1 MLGLVLTAGGARGAY
16 QAGVLKRLGELR
28 SLRGR
33 PSPFAVIAGAS
44 AGAINGTL
52 LAARGARFG
61 EATAEIA
68 RVWSNLR
75 VEDVFASD
83 LGSLARTGASLAR
96 DFVLG
101 SVLGHTRTHGL
112 LDTSPLAGLL
122 ERLFPPRGIAEALR
136 RGHLHAVA
144 VTATSYHSGRS
155 FTFVEGRPGHAVWA
169 KSRRL
174 VLPVS
179 LTSRHVLAS
188 CAIPIVFPPVHIDAR
203 SGRPA
208 RAGAGRIS
216 SESRPAQRAPAR
228 LGLAGGERSGWFGD
242 GGLRLVA
249 PLSPA
254 IRLGATHILSVGVR
268 SSRAAESLAR
278 EEVGA
283 ASAPPD
289 DAPRLPCPPLAQVT
303 GVFLNAIF
311 LDHLDADLD
320 HLARMNEIVASGK
333 SGAGASEPIRRVTPL
348 ALAPSEDLALVAKR
362 FAHRMPRVV
371 RFLLEG
377 LGTPDAQSADLMSYL
392 LFDAAYTRALVEIG
406 YADAGRLCS
415 EIEALIHEAPPPR
428 PAPQRDG
435 GVAPTPRRSLGLGA
449 ATT

>member
-1 MLGLVLTAGGARGAY
+1 MRMLGLVLTAGGARGAY

-28 SLRGR
+28 SLRGS

-68 RVWSNLR
+68 RVWANLR

-83 LGSLARTGASLAR
+83 LASLARTGASLAR

-112 LDTSPLAGLL
+112 LDTSPLAALL

-155 FTFVEGRPGHAVWA
+155 FTFVEGRPGHAIWA

-188 CAIPIVFPPVHIDAR
+188 CAIPIVFPPVRVA
-203 SGRPA
+203 SQ
-208 RAGAGRIS
+208 AGD
-216 SESRPAQRAPAR
+216 
-228 LGLAGGERSGWFGD
+228 LWFGD

-283 ASAPPD
+283 ASATPD
-289 DAPRLPCPPLAQVT
+289 GAPRLPCPPLAQVT

-406 YADAGRLCS
+406 YADAARRS
-415 EIEALIHEAPPPR
+415 DEIEALIHEAPPRRPPPR
-428 PAPQRDG
+428 RDG
-435 GVAPTPRRSLGLGA
+435 RVAPTPPRSLGLGA